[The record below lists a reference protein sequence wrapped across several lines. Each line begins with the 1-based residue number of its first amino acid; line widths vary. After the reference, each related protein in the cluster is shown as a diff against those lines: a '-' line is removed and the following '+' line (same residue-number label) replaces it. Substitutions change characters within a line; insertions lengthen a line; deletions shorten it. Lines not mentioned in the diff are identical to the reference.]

1 MSGRFKDERG
11 RGNPKY
17 GQTGRLPFAWEPYW
31 SLPRLG
37 LAETSLCCDQ
47 RCCPGSAL
55 LPAGSAWVGG
65 RSQGCQSAVEPGLEV
80 VLIASPKFR
89 GPERS
94 HPATPYYKGRLESAV
109 SLSTPGG
116 RGGPADSSAL
126 GALFLPGNMDQN
138 AARAGGKAP
147 GGGGAG
153 GGPEGWRASPEMG
166 WVGVVF

>member
-116 RGGPADSSAL
+116 RGGPSRFFRIR
-126 GALFLPGNMDQN
+126 GPLPP
-138 AARAGGKAP
+138 GKD
-147 GGGGAG
+147 
-153 GGPEGWRASPEMG
+153 GPECSPGWRKGPGRRQRWRWAGRMG
-166 WVGVVF
+166 GFA